1 MAQHETAGEF
11 MGLMFMSRDMAHRE
25 HLKTRSYA
33 THKALGKFYPDIV
46 DLADK
51 FAEAYQGGFGKLLS
65 IPLLNVT
72 EQEDIAEALQAHV
85 DWINENRAEI
95 SPEAET
101 AINNIIDEIVGL
113 YYSTL
118 YKLRFLS

>member
-1 MAQHETAGEF
+1 
-11 MGLMFMSRDMAHRE
+11 
-25 HLKTRSYA
+25 
-33 THKALGKFYPDIV
+33 
-46 DLADK
+46 
-51 FAEAYQGGFGKLLS
+51 
-65 IPLLNVT
+65 LLNVT